1 MHVRIR
7 RAAARPA
14 ILLGVVLAA
23 GLLVAQSSAPA
34 AAYTEEQQAACEGDA
49 MRLCGQFIPDI
60 PRITACMK
68 RNCRLAS
75 ARCRAVMRCGRARRR

>member
-1 MHVRIR
+1 MHTRTR
-7 RAAARPA
+7 RLAARLA
-14 ILLGVVLAA
+14 ILLGIA
-23 GLLVAQSSAPA
+23 LLVAQASPA
-34 AAYTEEQQAACEGDA
+34 AAYTEQQREACEGDA
-49 MRLCGQFIPDI
+49 MRLCGQYIPDI